1 MPFGER
7 LRKTRK
13 EHHLS
18 VPQLA
23 RLIMVSSQA
32 IYQWEWGN
40 TEPSLSY
47 LISLADIF
55 KISLDELAGRTV
67 PSNEV

>member
-1 MPFGER
+1 MSFGER
-7 LRKTRK
+7 LRKMRK

-18 VPQLA
+18 APQLA

-47 LISLADIF
+47 LISLADVF
-55 KISLDELAGRTV
+55 KVSLDELAGRTV